1 MRSSK
6 RKTDLGIFCT
16 LFWTLLDL
24 TELLTLAG
32 SHLPPF
38 SLKSQGRKEDAKAQL
53 RRVIDAASG
62 FQTRDPFAFIGPKK
76 AKRALFSLVWSSQ
89 ANRNA
94 RVSPARKSSRRSLLR
109 RKRSERRPIQRI
121 MFLSERDLCE
131 ISPSGCRSAADSA
144 VRQYVKERNSN
155 WAIRPVELG
164 RVNANRASQKNKPAY
179 SNLLESDKRL

>member
-38 SLKSQGRKEDAKAQL
+38 SLKSQRRNEDAKAQL
-53 RRVIDAASG
+53 RRVIAAASG

-76 AKRALFSLVWSSQ
+76 AKRPCFHWFSRL
-89 ANRNA
+89 
-94 RVSPARKSSRRSLLR
+94 
-109 RKRSERRPIQRI
+109 KRTV
-121 MFLSERDLCE
+121 M
-131 ISPSGCRSAADSA
+131 
-144 VRQYVKERNSN
+144 
-155 WAIRPVELG
+155 
-164 RVNANRASQKNKPAY
+164 
-179 SNLLESDKRL
+179 LESPLRGNPREEAFCEGSDPKGGRSKGSCFFPKGTFAKSPRADADPLLIPQSGSMSKNEIPIGQSAR